1 MGHKISPTSLRLG
14 ITEQWKSRWFSKHS
28 FAKTLEEDVKIREY
42 LMNALKKAGIVRIDI
57 ERLNDG
63 ALTVIIKSTKPG
75 MIIGK
80 GGAGI
85 EDLKKQIKKQVK
97 LKQDIKVNIEEI
109 RDVNLQAQ
117 VIAQNIAEALER
129 RVSFRRLMKQSIE
142 QIINAGAKGVKI
154 AVGGRLG
161 GADIARTEH
170 LTSGKM
176 PLHTIRANIDF
187 ARATAFTTFG
197 TVGVK
202 VWINKG
208 ELFEKLTP
216 LVSQD
221 GDRRSFRRPGQGDA
235 RSGNGGERPQSSR
248 GPRGSAPA
256 PSAPSA
262 GRATKPAAPASRPVA
277 KPAK

>member
-1 MGHKISPTSLRLG
+1 MGHKINPTSFRMN
-14 ITEQWKSRWFSKHS
+14 ITEQWKSRWFSKNH
-28 FAKTLEEDVKIREY
+28 FAKTLKEDVQIREY

-85 EDLKKQIKKQVK
+85 EDLKKQVK
-97 LKQDIKVNIEEI
+97 TKVGLKQDVKVNIEEV
-109 RDVNLQAQ
+109 RDINLQSQ
-117 VIAQNIAEALER
+117 VMAQNIADALER
-129 RVSFRRLMKQSIE
+129 RVAFRRLMKQSIE
-142 QIINAGAKGVKI
+142 QIMNAGAKGVKI

-170 LTSGKM
+170 LTAGKM

-187 ARATAFTTFG
+187 ARATAFTTYG
-197 TVGVK
+197 TIGVK

-216 LVSQD
+216 LVPQD
-221 GDRRSFRRPGQGDA
+221 SNGRERRPFRGDRGAAGGAGGRPGGF
-235 RSGNGGERPQSSR
+235 NR
-248 GPRGSAPA
+248 GPRTGAPTGA
-256 PSAPSA
+256 PSAN
-262 GRATKPAAPASRPVA
+262 KPAAA
-277 KPAK
+277 